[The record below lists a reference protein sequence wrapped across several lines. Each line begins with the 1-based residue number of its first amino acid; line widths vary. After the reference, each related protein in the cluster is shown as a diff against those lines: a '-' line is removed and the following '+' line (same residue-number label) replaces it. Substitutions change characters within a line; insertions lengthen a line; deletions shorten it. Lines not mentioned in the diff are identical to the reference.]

1 MSNNRKNKVN
11 DDYFKNINAK
21 SAYYLGFIA
30 ADGHITNYDR
40 KTNHLIINI
49 LASDRN
55 ILDNLKKDL
64 QYEGN
69 IYNVNKSNGQTQV
82 SIRICSNII
91 KEDINKYINTNNKT
105 YELNWCKDIPD
116 DLIRHF
122 IRGYFDGDGC
132 VHFNKEKGHY
142 SASLV
147 GTENFMYNLQL
158 FYNLNNNNEDGS
170 IKRHANY
177 TNLTFGGKY
186 VSKKF
191 LDWIYK
197 DSSEDTRL
205 LRKYMKYLELSEYIG
220 DEDKPY
226 NNQKINFEIASKIR
240 NMNKVMS
247 ATLISQELNI
257 PLTTIYDVLSNRT
270 WFDIEYKYNKIKQ
283 DKIYLTYEDK
293 TFSLSEWSN
302 ELNIPKA
309 TLDRRYRKGLPV
321 KQILSIDKRLKLG
334 KKKSKT
340 DLDKYVVARSVRQ
353 DYKNGIIGKS
363 NYEKHNINKSQ
374 YIDIILNRTFKEVD
388 VWWK

>member
-1 MSNNRKNKVN
+1 MADNRKYKVN
-11 DDYFKNINAK
+11 DDYFKNINPK

-30 ADGHITNYDR
+30 ADGHITNYDH

-55 ILDNLKKDL
+55 ILDNLKNDL
-64 QYEGN
+64 QYEGK
-69 IYNVNKSNGQTQV
+69 IYKVNKSNGQPQV
-82 SIRICSNII
+82 SIRICSDII
-91 KEDINKYINTNNKT
+91 KEDVNKYINTNNKT
-105 YELNWCKDIPD
+105 YDLNWCKNIPD

-147 GTENFMYNLQL
+147 GTENFMYNLQI
-158 FYNLNNNNEDGS
+158 FYNLNNNNQDGS
-170 IKRHANY
+170 IKNYENY
-177 TNLTFGGKY
+177 TNLVFGGKY

-191 LDWIYK
+191 LDWIYE

-205 LRKYMKYLELSEYIG
+205 LRKYKKYLELSEYIG
-220 DEDKPY
+220 DGDKPY
-226 NNQKINFEIASKIR
+226 NNQKINFELASKIR
-240 NMNKVMS
+240 NMNKIKS
-247 ATLISQELNI
+247 STLISQELNI

-270 WFDIEYKYNKIKQ
+270 WFDIEYKYNRIKQ

-302 ELNIPKA
+302 ELNIPKS
-309 TLDRRYRKGLPV
+309 TIDRRYRKGLPIE
-321 KQILSIDKRLKLG
+321 QILSIDKRLKLG
-334 KKKSKT
+334 KQKNIK
-340 DLDKYVVARSVRQ
+340 DLDKRVVAQNIRL
-353 DYKNGIIGKS
+353 DYKNGIIGKC
-363 NYEKHNINKSQ
+363 NYEKYNINKSQ
-374 YIDIILNRTFKEVD
+374 YIDIILNRTFKGVD